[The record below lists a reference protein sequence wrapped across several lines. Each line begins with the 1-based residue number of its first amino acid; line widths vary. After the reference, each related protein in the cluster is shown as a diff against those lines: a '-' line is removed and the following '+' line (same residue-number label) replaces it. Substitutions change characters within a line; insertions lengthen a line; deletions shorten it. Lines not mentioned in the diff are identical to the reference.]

1 MRALHQNTEHAGIAA
16 VNGFANVMTKYAG
29 AYVAV
34 LGGLGRPGVHRRQAS
49 IPRRR
54 AASAA
59 SWRGPA

>member
-34 LGGLGRPGVHRRQAS
+34 LGGLGRPGVS
-49 IPRRR
+49 IPRWCARP
-54 AASAA
+54 STA